1 MAVSG
6 IHDDDD
12 DIGTLHAC
20 AWPAMAMAPDCFLR
34 FFWIFWTD
42 RILIT

>member
-20 AWPAMAMAPDCFLR
+20 AWPWPWPWRQTAF
-34 FFWIFWTD
+34 
-42 RILIT
+42 